1 MKKVAES
8 VALYRA
14 FRLFAYQR
22 IYCIPVDLLHTS
34 RFIA

>member
-1 MKKVAES
+1 VDLLHTS
-8 VALYRA
+8 G
-14 FRLFAYQR
+14 FIAYQW